1 LLLTLS
7 LTSTAKCL
15 VAHLHREANAS
26 ESRDEVDEMA
36 AAVTDSPSSST
47 APPLPPSPPRQNYN
61 LISVVPTLRQTPW
74 QLDLVPDSEHGVPFQ
89 HNWPCPAL
97 ATEERNAQA
106 IPLSEP
112 ASSCK
117 DNGASSLPPSTTL
130 ANEVKST
137 TKKRTAVRVGV
148 CVLVQSSDN
157 EVINFEDGRSALA
170 THNEQTT

>member
-1 LLLTLS
+1 LS
-7 LTSTAKCL
+7 LASTAKCL
-15 VAHLHREANAS
+15 VAHLHRQANAS
-26 ESRDEVDEMA
+26 ESRDKVDEMG

-47 APPLPPSPPRQNYN
+47 APPPPPPPRQNYN
-61 LISVVPTLRQTPW
+61 LISVVPTLHQSPW

-106 IPLSEP
+106 TPLSEP
-112 ASSCK
+112 AFSCNN
-117 DNGASSLPPSTTL
+117 NGASSLLPSTTL

-137 TKKRTAVRVGV
+137 KKKKTAVRVGV

-157 EVINFEDGRSALA
+157 EVISFEDGRSILA
-170 THNEQTT
+170 THSEQTG